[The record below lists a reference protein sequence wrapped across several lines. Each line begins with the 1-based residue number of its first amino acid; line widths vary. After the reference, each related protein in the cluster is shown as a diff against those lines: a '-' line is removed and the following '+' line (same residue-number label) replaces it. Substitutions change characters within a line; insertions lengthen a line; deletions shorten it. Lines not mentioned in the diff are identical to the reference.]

1 MLQAS
6 IQCLQLLL
14 NSFHRAH
21 HLLNLSLLSH
31 IPQYSKAR
39 DMAATTR
46 AMCQSNLM
54 EATTKGDT
62 TSIRAMD
69 TPTKDMV
76 KQDTTLT
83 TRELPATTT
92 LEGIRETIT
101 ILVTTMLNQCITT
114 REAHSMD
121 QETTT
126 HSNKSPNKLSSQSHN
141 HNHTILPMPPP
152 TTLRLLLSIQSQLQL
167 TMVVNSRTLTSQR
180 TLTTL
185 QPQMATTHQVEAA
198 STIGKLQ
205 LTSTQT

>member
-1 MLQAS
+1 M
-6 IQCLQLLL
+6 
-14 NSFHRAH
+14 
-21 HLLNLSLLSH
+21 LNLSLLSH

-83 TRELPATTT
+83 TRELATTT

-101 ILVTTMLNQCITT
+101 ILVTTMLNQCIIT